1 MVGLLSTIFTSKPQY
16 LLSFTQIKDCTIFSN
31 DFSEAIKRQNNAISG
46 RIDNKQN
53 ICKVVIP
60 LWPKVGS
67 RVGRFV
73 EGQPRPIRGL
83 EALVF
88 DQ

>member
-1 MVGLLSTIFTSKPQY
+1 MVGPIDNIFTPKPQY

-31 DFSEAIKRQNNAISG
+31 DFSEAIKRQNNAFSG

-60 LWPKVGS
+60 LWPKVGN

-73 EGQPRPIRGL
+73 EGQP
-83 EALVF
+83 
-88 DQ
+88 